1 MVYFILGI
9 LILLFLPFMTPKSI
23 RGTLNSVT
31 MVVLI
36 VSIIVLTCLAIFR
49 YSNYRLSFF
58 VGAFLAF
65 CWLPGFGGYFQN
77 DDQTEKINADVI
89 FKALWAFLILLKKR

>member
-9 LILLFLPFMTPKSI
+9 LILLFYLFMTPKSI

-31 MVVLI
+31 MVV
-36 VSIIVLTCLAIFR
+36 SFIVLACLAIFQIFQLP
-49 YSNYRLSFF
+49 SEFF

-65 CWLPGFGGYFQN
+65 VGYL
-77 DDQTEKINADVI
+77 
-89 FKALWAFLILLKKR
+89 ALVDISKMTTKQKKETVT

>member
-9 LILLFLPFMTPKSI
+9 LILLFYLFMTPKSI

-36 VSIIVLTCLAIFR
+36 VSIIVLTCSR
-49 YSNYRLSFF
+49 YFSDIPTT
-58 VGAFLAF
+58 V
-65 CWLPGFGGYFQN
+65 
-77 DDQTEKINADVI
+77 
-89 FKALWAFLILLKKR
+89 

>member
-9 LILLFLPFMTPKSI
+9 LILLLPFMTPKSI

-36 VSIIVLTCLAIFR
+36 VLHYRPDLSRHFQIFQLP
-49 YSNYRLSFF
+49 SEFLSVPF
-58 VGAFLAF
+58 
-65 CWLPGFGGYFQN
+65 
-77 DDQTEKINADVI
+77 
-89 FKALWAFLILLKKR
+89 

>member
-9 LILLFLPFMTPKSI
+9 LILLFYIFMTPRSI

-31 MVVLI
+31 LVVLI
-36 VSIIVLTCLAIFR
+36 VSIIVLSCLAIFQLP
-49 YSNYRLSFF
+49 SEFF

-65 CWLPGFGGYFQN
+65 IGYLALVDISRMSNKQKKISN
-77 DDQTEKINADVI
+77 DD
-89 FKALWAFLILLKKR
+89 L

>member
-9 LILLFLPFMTPKSI
+9 LILLFYLFMPPTSI

-31 MVVLI
+31 MVGLI
-36 VSIIVLTCLAIFR
+36 VSIIVLTCLAIFQIFQLP
-49 YSNYRLSFF
+49 SEFF

-65 CWLPGFGGYFQN
+65 VGYL
-77 DDQTEKINADVI
+77 
-89 FKALWAFLILLKKR
+89 ALVDISKMTTKQKK

>member
-9 LILLFLPFMTPKSI
+9 LILLFYLFMTPKSI

-36 VSIIVLTCLAIFR
+36 VSFIVLD
-49 YSNYRLSFF
+49 LSSHFSDIPIT
-58 VGAFLAF
+58 V
-65 CWLPGFGGYFQN
+65 
-77 DDQTEKINADVI
+77 
-89 FKALWAFLILLKKR
+89 

>member
-9 LILLFLPFMTPKSI
+9 LILLFTFYDPKSI

-36 VSIIVLTCLAIFR
+36 VSIIVLACLAIFQIFQLP
-49 YSNYRLSFF
+49 SEFLSVPFC
-58 VGAFLAF
+58 L

-77 DDQTEKINADVI
+77 DDQTEK
-89 FKALWAFLILLKKR
+89 

>member
-9 LILLFLPFMTPKSI
+9 LILLFYLFMTPKSI

-36 VSIIVLTCLAIFR
+36 VSFIVLACLAIF
-49 YSNYRLSFF
+49 
-58 VGAFLAF
+58 
-65 CWLPGFGGYFQN
+65 P
-77 DDQTEKINADVI
+77 K
-89 FKALWAFLILLKKR
+89 

>member
-9 LILLFLPFMTPKSI
+9 LILLFYLFMTPKSI

-36 VSIIVLTCLAIFR
+36 VSIIVLTCLAIFQIFQLPSEFFGR
-49 YSNYRLSFF
+49 CLSRL
-58 VGAFLAF
+58 

-89 FKALWAFLILLKKR
+89 FKALWAF